1 MLKFSKVTLAVLV
14 SVGTLALI
22 YKSTQDAKEVNEEDY
37 SDFDVKKCKEKLES
51 LKKAFKDA
59 RYSEIGE
66 SLRISK
72 EQYKKG
78 IDVITRRSAEMAIE
92 AIESYCDRTY
102 SKINKQAE
110 KLIECIIEEIDK
122 VSTLSDY
129 DDLYNAYL
137 EAERILGENE
147 KAYEKAMN
155 S

>member
-1 MLKFSKVTLAVLV
+1 MLKFPKVTLAVLV

-22 YKSTQDAKEVNEEDY
+22 HRSRQDKKEATEEDY
-37 SDFDVKKCKEKLES
+37 SDFDVKKCKEKLEN

-59 RYSEIGE
+59 RYPEIEE

-72 EQYKKG
+72 EQYKKA
-78 IDVITRRSAEMAIE
+78 IDILTKRSAEMAIE

-110 KLIECIIEEIDK
+110 KLIECIIENIDK
-122 VSTLSDY
+122 VYTLSDY